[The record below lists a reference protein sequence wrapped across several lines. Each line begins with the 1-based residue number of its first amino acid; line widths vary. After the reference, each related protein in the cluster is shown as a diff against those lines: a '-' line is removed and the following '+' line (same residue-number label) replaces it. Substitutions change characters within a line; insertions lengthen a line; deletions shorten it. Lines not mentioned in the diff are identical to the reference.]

1 LENAKRNRED
11 YDRIGQ
17 LGVVGEVQEPA
28 RSENFSKEQDRIE
41 ENLRVEVYYGVLST
55 RLKEDLSEELKG
67 LNEKERE
74 LEMIRKL
81 EVVGDF
87 AGKTGGEGV
96 AGGKQRVR
104 GELKGG
110 MGLGVH
116 VWGVS
121 ELFMF
126 YSEFIENK

>member
-1 LENAKRNRED
+1 M
-11 YDRIGQ
+11 
-17 LGVVGEVQEPA
+17 VVEVQEPA
-28 RSENFSKEQDRIE
+28 RSENFHKNNNRIKENPRI
-41 ENLRVEVYYGVLST
+41 EVYYGVLST
-55 RLKEDLSEELKG
+55 HLKEDLSEELKG
-67 LNEKERE
+67 LNEKERKLERIRE
-74 LEMIRKL
+74 LEVI
-81 EVVGDF
+81 GDF

-96 AGGKQRVR
+96 AGGKERVR